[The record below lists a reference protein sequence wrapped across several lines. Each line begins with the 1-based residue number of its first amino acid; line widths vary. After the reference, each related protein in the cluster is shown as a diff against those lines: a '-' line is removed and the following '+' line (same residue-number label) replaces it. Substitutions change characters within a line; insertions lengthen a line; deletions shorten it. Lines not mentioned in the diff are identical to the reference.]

1 MRSIRFKQNSAR
13 VGFDRSCVATICCVP
28 KRVHG
33 VSTLKPLFKMSFSC
47 NSRAY
52 FLTWKRQVVSKLLLQ
67 IHVTVMCSFFSF
79 PSFPLISVKVKQND
93 CRWVLVHVIG
103 VSKTVRT
110 HFDVKRLR
118 LWRQKLVIMTS
129 KVCVFVVWS
138 LRLRCQTLVIVTSKL
153 WLWHQ
158 KLAILLSE
166 ACECDVKSLWLW
178 RHKFDYNI
186 IHCTDAER

>member
-118 LWRQKLVIMTS
+118 LWRQN
-129 KVCVFVVWS
+129 
-138 LRLRCQTLVIVTSKL
+138 
-153 WLWHQ
+153 
-158 KLAILLSE
+158 
-166 ACECDVKSLWLW
+166 CDYGVKSLRFCCLKLVNATSKICDCDVISLIVMYIVQMLNGNHYVKEMTWIVL
-178 RHKFDYNI
+178 
-186 IHCTDAER
+186 ESV